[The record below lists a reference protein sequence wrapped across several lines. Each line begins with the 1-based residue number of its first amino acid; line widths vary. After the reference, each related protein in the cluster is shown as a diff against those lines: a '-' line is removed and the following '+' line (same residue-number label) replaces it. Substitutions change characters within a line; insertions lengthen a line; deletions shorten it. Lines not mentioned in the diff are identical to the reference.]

1 MAGPFEDT
9 EVALR
14 SRLPATLPYDESF
27 KAFSY

>member
-9 EVALR
+9 EVAPR
-14 SRLPATLPYDESF
+14 SWFPTTLPYDESL